1 MGKPPLTPTKL
12 KKVLRITFTSDSYT
26 TRVRLEKPKTMSV
39 NECIFMLEQYLLALK
54 KETNVK

>member
-26 TRVRLEKPKTMSV
+26 TRIRLEKPKSMTI
-39 NECIFMLEQYLLALK
+39 NECIFMLEQYLQALRK
-54 KETNVK
+54 QNG

>member
-26 TRVRLEKPKTMSV
+26 TRIKLEKPKSMTI
-39 NECIFMLEQYLLALK
+39 NECIFMLEQYLQALRK
-54 KETNVK
+54 QNG

>member
-26 TRVRLEKPKTMSV
+26 TRIRLEKPKTMTI
-39 NECIFMLEQYLLALK
+39 NECIFMLEQYLQALRK
-54 KETNVK
+54 QNG